1 MKKHQLSALI
11 LCVIL
16 LFSLASCG
24 GKEGDYSSRI
34 PDATDMFYVLDTAEV
49 IASATRNHIVSRN
62 DALFALTGAQVV
74 VACVPSTEG
83 MDIGEYAM
91 QMFNKWGIGSAER
104 NNGVLILLSIQD
116 DTYWVLQGKGLEE
129 LLPSGTLK
137 QMVDTLLEPHFAAK
151 EYDAG
156 TLALFDAVCA
166 HLASV
171 YNVTLDTWSGAP
183 GPYNPGGT
191 EVKNNSG
198 SGTIDILIWAI
209 LIVIIILVIAA
220 YFNSASGS
228 GPKNHGGGGGGY
240 RRPRPTPY
248 IGRSYGGYGGYTSH
262 RPISPRPGNYGPRP
276 GGFSGGSR
284 PGGFSGGIGGRTGG
298 SFGGRSGG
306 GGISRGGGVGRR

>member
-34 PDATDMFYVLDTAEV
+34 PDASDMFYVLDTAEV
-49 IASATRNHIVSRN
+49 ITSATRNHIVSRN
-62 DALFALTGAQVV
+62 DALFAMTGAQVV

-104 NNGVLILLSIQD
+104 NNGVLILLTIQD

-137 QMVDTLLEPHFAAK
+137 QMVNADLEPHFAAK
-151 EYDAG
+151 DYDAG
-156 TLALFDAVCA
+156 VLALFNSVCA
-166 HLASV
+166 HLSSV

-191 EVKNNSG
+191 EVTDNSG
-198 SGTIDILIWAI
+198 SGTIDILIWAV
-209 LIVIIILVIAA
+209 LFVIVILVIAA

-240 RRPRPTPY
+240 RRPRSTPY
-248 IGRSYGGYGGYTSH
+248 IGRSYGGYTH
-262 RPISPRPGNYGPRP
+262 RPMPPRPGNYGPRP

>member
-34 PDATDMFYVLDTAEV
+34 PDASDMFYVLDTAEV
-49 IASATRNHIVSRN
+49 ITSATRNHIVSRN

-151 EYDAG
+151 DYDAG
-156 TLALFDAVCA
+156 VLALFNSVCA
-166 HLASV
+166 HLSSV

-183 GPYNPGGT
+183 GPYNPGGM
-191 EVKNNSG
+191 EVTDNSG
-198 SGTIDILIWAI
+198 SGTIDILIWAV
-209 LIVIIILVIAA
+209 LIVIVILVIAA

-228 GPKNHGGGGGGY
+228 GPKNHGGGGY
-240 RRPRPTPY
+240 RRPRSTPY
-248 IGRSYGGYGGYTSH
+248 IGRSYGGYTH
-262 RPISPRPGNYGPRP
+262 RPMPPRPGNYGPRP

>member
-34 PDATDMFYVLDTAEV
+34 PDASDMFYVLDTAEV
-49 IASATRNHIVSRN
+49 ITSATRNHIVSRN

-137 QMVDTLLEPHFAAK
+137 QMVNADLEPHFAAK
-151 EYDAG
+151 DYDAG
-156 TLALFDAVCA
+156 VLALFNSVCA

-191 EVKNNSG
+191 EVMNNSG

-228 GPKNHGGGGGGY
+228 GPKNHGGGGGY
-240 RRPRPTPY
+240 RRPRSTPY
-248 IGRSYGGYGGYTSH
+248 IGRSYGGYTSH

>member
-34 PDATDMFYVLDTAEV
+34 PDASDMFYVLDTAEV
-49 IASATRNHIVSRN
+49 ITSATRNHIVSRN
-62 DALFALTGAQVV
+62 DALFAMTGAQVV

-104 NNGVLILLSIQD
+104 NNGVLILLTIQD

-137 QMVDTLLEPHFAAK
+137 QMVNADLEPHFAAK
-151 EYDAG
+151 DFDAG
-156 TLALFDAVCA
+156 VLALFNSVCA
-166 HLASV
+166 DLSSV

-191 EVKNNSG
+191 EVTTPAATVDK
-198 SGTIDILIWAI
+198 IQVIWLSFVSITASRTRS
-209 LIVIIILVIAA
+209 L
-220 YFNSASGS
+220 FNFASKLS
-228 GPKNHGGGGGGY
+228 VL
-240 RRPRPTPY
+240 
-248 IGRSYGGYGGYTSH
+248 
-262 RPISPRPGNYGPRP
+262 
-276 GGFSGGSR
+276 F
-284 PGGFSGGIGGRTGG
+284 
-298 SFGGRSGG
+298 
-306 GGISRGGGVGRR
+306 

>member
-24 GKEGDYSSRI
+24 GKKGDYSSRI
-34 PDATDMFYVLDTAEV
+34 PDASDMFYVLDTAEV
-49 IASATRNHIVSRN
+49 ITSATRNHIVSRN

-151 EYDAG
+151 DYDAG
-156 TLALFDAVCA
+156 VLALFNSVCA
-166 HLASV
+166 HLSSV

-191 EVKNNSG
+191 EVMNNSG

-228 GPKNHGGGGGGY
+228 GPKNHGGGGGY
-240 RRPRPTPY
+240 RRPRSTPY
-248 IGRSYGGYGGYTSH
+248 IGRSYGGYTH
-262 RPISPRPGNYGPRP
+262 RPMPPRPGNYGPRP